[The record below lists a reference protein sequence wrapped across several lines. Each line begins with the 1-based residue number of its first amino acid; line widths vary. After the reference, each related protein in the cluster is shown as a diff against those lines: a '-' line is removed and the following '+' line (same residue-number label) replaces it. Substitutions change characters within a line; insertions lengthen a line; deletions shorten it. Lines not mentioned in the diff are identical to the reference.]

1 MAMKGF
7 AGYLLVALLLAAASL
22 FAFGSGVFER
32 NLAEAQQDVATDRFD
47 AAEARLAD
55 AGRYASYA
63 RWIPRLGARAERDLA
78 TRRAALHYWKKD
90 FASVLPRETDPVGA
104 VDSANVDLQL
114 VVANASFRNA
124 QQGITDKA
132 VQLQALD
139 EAIGSYMAV
148 LKNDSWNADAA
159 YNYEYLLRLRTE
171 IAQGKRKPGAQ
182 QEKTDNLGEQGAPAQ
197 NSSTKKFEI
206 YIPLE
211 GSERTESGEAGKGAP
226 IKKKG

>member
-7 AGYLLVALLLAAASL
+7 AAYLLVALLLAAASL

-32 NLAEAQQDVATDRFD
+32 NLAEAQQNVATDRFD
-47 AAEARLAD
+47 AAEDRLAD
-55 AGRYASYA
+55 AGQYASYA
-63 RWIPRLGARAERDLA
+63 RWIPQLGARAERDLA
-78 TRRAALHYWKKD
+78 TRRAALQYWKKD
-90 FASVLPRETDPVGA
+90 YASVLPRETDPVGA
-104 VDSANVDLQL
+104 VDSSNVDLQL
-114 VVANASFRNA
+114 VVANASFRKA
-124 QQGITDKA
+124 QLGITDKA

-171 IAQGKRKPGAQ
+171 IAQGKRKPGAL
-182 QEKTDNLGEQGAPAQ
+182 QEKTDNLGEQGTPAQ

-206 YIPLE
+206 
-211 GSERTESGEAGKGAP
+211 
-226 IKKKG
+226 